1 MIRIGLMQ
9 SLEVE
14 QHLRRLM
21 RSLVDVTATVI
32 AADAVATLVD
42 GAAGAA
48 AHAILWSA
56 CSLYYLLVPVPAL
69 LWYLTIL
76 RLAVDDETLFR
87 RHAVPTI
94 VVCATITALV
104 MANPATHALFSISPD
119 NHYQRGPLFFLAC
132 ALPYIVFP
140 VSSLL
145 IYGHRGNGALKLM
158 AARSFWLPPI
168 IAGIVQ
174 HALRG
179 SNLILPSM
187 AICILML
194 YSSLQASNSRLDYL
208 TGVHT
213 RRYLDQFLRG
223 RQAHRGLGAIMV
235 DVDRFK
241 EINDHFGHV
250 VGDEVLI
257 GVASALRMSTSQSDC
272 VARWGGDEFVVI
284 IDSGD
289 PRAVQRITNQLSLRV
304 AQFNEA
310 SDYPFQVSLS
320 TGFDVWGADDQPT
333 VQRLIR
339 RIDAL
344 MYGNKA
350 TREQTLELKQH

>member
-1 MIRIGLMQ
+1 MIRIGLLQ
-9 SLEVE
+9 SVEVE
-14 QHLRRLM
+14 QRLRRLM
-21 RSLVDVTATVI
+21 RGLIDVTATAI

-42 GAAGAA
+42 GAAGAT
-48 AHAILWSA
+48 AHAVLWSA

-76 RLAVDDETLFR
+76 RLAVDDEAQFR
-87 RHAVPTI
+87 RHAIPVM
-94 VVCATITALV
+94 VVCAAIAALV
-104 MANPATHALFSISPD
+104 VVNPFTHALFSITPG
-119 NHYQRGPLFFLAC
+119 NHYLRGPLFFLAC

-140 VSSLL
+140 LSSLL
-145 IYGHRGNGALKLM
+145 VYGYRSDGALKLM
-158 AARSFWLPPI
+158 AARNFWLPPI

-174 HALRG
+174 HALR
-179 SNLILPSM
+179 SNNLILPSM

-213 RRYLDQFLRG
+213 RRYLDHYLRE
-223 RQAHRGLGAIMV
+223 RPAHRGLGAIMV
-235 DVDRFK
+235 DVNEFK

-250 VGDEVLI
+250 VGDAVLI

-284 IDSGD
+284 VDSGD
-289 PRAVQRITNQLSLRV
+289 RKTVEAITNQLNLRL

-320 TGFDVWGADDQPT
+320 TGCDVWGVDDRPT
-333 VQRLIR
+333 IQRVVR

-344 MYGNKA
+344 MYEDKA
-350 TREQTLELKQH
+350 KRDQTLELKQH